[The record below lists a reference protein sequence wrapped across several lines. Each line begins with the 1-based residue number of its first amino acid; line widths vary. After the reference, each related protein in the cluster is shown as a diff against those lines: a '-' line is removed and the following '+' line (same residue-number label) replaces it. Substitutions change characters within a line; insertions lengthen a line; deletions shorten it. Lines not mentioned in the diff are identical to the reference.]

1 MVQYEICIANEYAED
16 VIMELTKAMQLPY
29 LREDFLTAWNER
41 NKRSSRNL
49 YITRKKDR
57 LICLDC
63 NDRDWLF
70 TLVVICNENEAEFI
84 KRIILKW
91 DNRCREEY
99 GQELTKEL
107 KNCYG
112 APDSL
117 MRITEQEYHISLME

>member
-1 MVQYEICIANEYAED
+1 MVQYEICFANEYAEE
-16 VIMELTKAMQLPY
+16 VIIELTKEMQLPY
-29 LREDFLTAWNER
+29 LREDFLTR
-41 NKRSSRNL
+41 NMCSPRNL
-49 YITRKKDR
+49 YIARKKDR

-91 DNRCREEY
+91 DNRSREEY

-107 KNCYG
+107 KNWYG
-112 APDSL
+112 VPDSL
-117 MRITEQEYHISLME
+117 LRIIEQEYHISLTE

>member
-1 MVQYEICIANEYAED
+1 MVQYEMCFANEFAED
-16 VIMELTKAMQLPY
+16 VIMELTKEMHLPY

-41 NKRSSRNL
+41 NTRSSRNL
-49 YITRKKDR
+49 YIARKKDR

-84 KRIILKW
+84 KRIVLKW
-91 DNRCREEY
+91 DNRSREEY

-112 APDSL
+112 DSDSL
-117 MRITEQEYHISLME
+117 LRIIEQEYHISLTE

>member
-1 MVQYEICIANEYAED
+1 M
-16 VIMELTKAMQLPY
+16 
-29 LREDFLTAWNER
+29 
-41 NKRSSRNL
+41 RSPRNL
-49 YITRKKDR
+49 YIARKKER

-70 TLVVICNENEAEFI
+70 ALVVICNENEAGLI

-91 DNRCREEY
+91 DNRSREQY
-99 GQELTKEL
+99 GQELKKEL

-117 MRITEQEYHISLME
+117 LRIIEQEYHITL